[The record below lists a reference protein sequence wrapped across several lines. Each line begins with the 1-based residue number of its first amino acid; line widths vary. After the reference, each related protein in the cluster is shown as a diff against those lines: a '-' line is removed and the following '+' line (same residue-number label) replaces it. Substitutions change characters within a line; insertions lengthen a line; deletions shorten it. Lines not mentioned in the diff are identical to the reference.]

1 MVASVI
7 KKCPLVVLKTP
18 EQNIQQVPL
27 AKLPELS
34 SFSTTNGLSNR
45 AQHPCVP
52 KGRAAKDAV
61 TTQPKNNAL
70 AQYINPLTHC
80 INMRAV
86 TMFNTAKHPATV
98 SSAHDKGQYTHTE
111 KFAQTRTPQ
120 QKIMAS
126 LALEAEHQA
135 NKRHLLKP
143 SAEKRSTRSAI
154 SKPIISKPPTN
165 NPATIPTANIV
176 SREMLT
182 NAKAIVDSAIREFGI
197 VEKSVSDPKY
207 ASQTIDSALCAIY
220 STHKDNFLKRLEQ
233 SAKPIQNTLFN
244 TLGDDTALEIRQVIS
259 RGQSTQ
265 PQQAHTKIFGMLDK
279 LERTKNTPFVK
290 AFGAKKVINLLQKGI
305 VKIAG
310 RSLFKSSL
318 QETVA
323 TAYQKG
329 RNASLAT
336 GSLKALDTVTVEITQ
351 HQRVFAEPRAGGM
364 PYPHTALETV
374 THEAVLKHFLKTK
387 GHMRDDGNALS
398 TAAQIAYHKGLCDGL
413 RNNYL
418 HTLGNA
424 AQEAG
429 LSGNAPHSDKA
440 FTPTGAGAN
449 PFIRP
454 TLDAVTQQ
462 YPDALMNPE
471 IKEQLSKHAHNR
483 LMAEIETLS
492 RNLKP
497 KLESMP
503 SSDIDN
509 DPALKA
515 KLQNL
520 MKYSPDRFED
530 NLAKISTRF
539 EGFISY

>member
-1 MVASVI
+1 MVEPII
-7 KKCPLVVLKTP
+7 KKYPTVVLKTP
-18 EQNIQQVPL
+18 EQNAQQVPL
-27 AKLPELS
+27 SKLLKPS
-34 SFSTTNGLSNR
+34 SLNTMNRLNNR
-45 AQHPCVP
+45 AQHANVP
-52 KGRAAKDAV
+52 KGRAAADAV
-61 TTQPKNNAL
+61 ITPPKNNAL
-70 AQYINPLTHC
+70 AQCITPLTRC
-80 INMRAV
+80 INVRAAA
-86 TMFNTAKHPATV
+86 MFNTTKHSATV
-98 SSAHDKGQYTHTE
+98 SSIHDKGQYTHTE
-111 KFAQTRTPQ
+111 KSSRPRTPQ

-126 LALEAEHQA
+126 LALEAKHQA
-135 NKRHLLKP
+135 NKRHLLK
-143 SAEKRSTRSAI
+143 SGIEKRSTRPAI
-154 SKPIISKPPTN
+154 SKPIIGKPQKN
-165 NPATIPTANIV
+165 NPATMPTANTV
-176 SREMLT
+176 SMEMLT

-197 VEKSVSDPKY
+197 VEKSVSNPKY

-244 TLGDDTALEIRQVIS
+244 TLGDDTGLEIRQVIS
-259 RGQSTQ
+259 RGQSPQ
-265 PQQAHTKIFGMLDK
+265 PQQTPTKVVGMLDK

-290 AFGAKKVINLLQKGI
+290 ALGAKKVINLLQKGI
-305 VKIAG
+305 VKITG

-336 GSLKALDTVTVEITQ
+336 GSLKALDTVTAEIIQ
-351 HQRVFAEPRAGGM
+351 HHRGYAEPRANGM

-374 THEAVLKHFLKTK
+374 THKAVLKHLLKTK
-387 GHMRDDGNALS
+387 GHMRDNGKVLS

-418 HTLGNA
+418 HTLGSA

-429 LSGNAPHSDKA
+429 LSGNAPHGDKA
-440 FTPTGAGAN
+440 FTPTGAGADV
-449 PFIRP
+449 FIRP
-454 TLDAVTQQ
+454 ALDAVTQQ

-515 KLQNL
+515 KLKNL

-530 NLAKISTRF
+530 NLAKISTHF
-539 EGFISY
+539 EGIISY